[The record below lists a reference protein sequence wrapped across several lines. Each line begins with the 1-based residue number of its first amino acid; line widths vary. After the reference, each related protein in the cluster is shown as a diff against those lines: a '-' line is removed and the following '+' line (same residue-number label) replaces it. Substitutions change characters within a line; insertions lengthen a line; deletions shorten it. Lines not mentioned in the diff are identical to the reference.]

1 MNIVTLAECKNRLHI
16 DFNDSDSDI
25 EIMANSIESSLY
37 FATGLKFE
45 YTTIPTYS
53 DEILNLAKEYL
64 LLKLYLDYYEKHTEI
79 DNRRLTYIMKQLQLV
94 AHLQ

>member
-1 MNIVTLAECKNRLHI
+1 MNIVTLAECKDRLHI

-25 EIMANSIESSLY
+25 EIMANSIESSLF
-37 FATGLKFE
+37 FATGIDFNSTVDDRTK
-45 YTTIPTYS
+45 
-53 DEILNLAKEYL
+53 DLAKEYV

-79 DNRRLTYIMKQLQLV
+79 DNKRLTYIMKQLQLV

>member
-1 MNIVTLAECKNRLHI
+1 MNIVTLAECKDRLHI

-37 FATGLKFE
+37 FATGIDFNV
-45 YTTIPTYS
+45 TI
-53 DEILNLAKEYL
+53 DDKVKDLAKEYV

>member
-37 FATGLKFE
+37 FATGIDFNG
-45 YTTIPTYS
+45 TI
-53 DEILNLAKEYL
+53 DDKVKDLAKEYV

>member
-1 MNIVTLAECKNRLHI
+1 MNIVTLSDCKNRLHI

-37 FATGLKFE
+37 FATGIDFNSTVDVRTK
-45 YTTIPTYS
+45 
-53 DEILNLAKEYL
+53 DLAKEYV
-64 LLKLYLDYYEKHTEI
+64 LLKLYLDYYEKHTDI